1 MSTQFD
7 YQFNVAAAAPA
18 TPRVDPDAPLYAS
31 EDGVVAS
38 LSNNECVFQVKRT
51 GETHVMTYQVLQA
64 LDQTRQFRSLDE
76 HAERVMASLGGLSGQ
91 RDAVGRVF
99 EGLIQRG
106 VLVSGQTFLDRLAD
120 APARAIAPLRGVFIR
135 ACDRPDQLAHL
146 LASLTEY
153 ERRHRANRN
162 YVLIDDSASRDAA
175 NRHRDLLREFARATG
190 CKLTYVGATESQ
202 RLLDKLARAV
212 PASAPFLSRLVL
224 GEGDRSRF
232 GGGRAWNLA
241 LLLSAGARFVL
252 LDDDHRLPLRRPE
265 DARPGLDP
273 DPASPAVTRFY
284 RNLENALAA
293 GEDIDEDP
301 FELHLAAL
309 GRPLGG
315 LVGDARYAI
324 DAASLRGLAMN
335 RLDHLRSEAPVLAT
349 QHGAFGSSRTDSG
362 LWLYQ
367 LPPESRAEFVRDRD
381 SYLRNIEA
389 GSIWYGHRQARV
401 RDSATFSPFAIDNS
415 VLLPCT
421 NPFGRGED
429 ALFSC
434 VTSLCQ
440 QGALALEL
448 PVAIGHVQESQ
459 RKRSPLTLAAHTPK
473 FNYFVVD
480 YVRRQLPEASASEP
494 AQRLS
499 LLAAHLRDIAGA
511 TPRNAAQ
518 QLKEYLAFVRAD
530 LIERLQNQYDAAG
543 DAPIYWQADVRSIIE
558 ANGKALIAN
567 GAPRLGDWPEGLDDA
582 ACAQHLRDEATQ
594 LAEAYEAWP
603 ALWTYANGQGERL
616 LDAV

>member
-7 YQFNVAAAAPA
+7 YQFNFAAKTPA
-18 TPRVDPDAPLYAS
+18 TPRVDPNAPLYAS

-38 LSNNECVFQVKRT
+38 LSNNECVFQAKRS

-64 LDQTRQFRSLDE
+64 LDQTRQFRTLDE
-76 HAERVMASLGGLSGQ
+76 HAERVMASVGGLAAQ
-91 RDAVGRVF
+91 REAVGRVF
-99 EGLIQRG
+99 EGLIRRG

-120 APARAIAPLRGVFIR
+120 VSARAVAPLRGVFIR

-146 LASLTEY
+146 LTSLADY

-162 YVLIDDSASRDAA
+162 YIIIDDSVSSDAT

-190 CKLTYVGATESQ
+190 CKVTYVGATESK

-212 PASAPFLSRLVL
+212 PAAAPLLSRLVL

-241 LLLSAGARFVL
+241 LLLSAGARFIL
-252 LDDDHRLPLRRPE
+252 LDDDHRLPLRRPD
-265 DARPGLDP
+265 DARAGLDP
-273 DPASPAVTRFY
+273 DPASAAVTRFY
-284 RNLENALAA
+284 RNLDNALAA
-293 GEDIDEDP
+293 GEEVDEDP

-309 GRPLGG
+309 GRPLGA
-315 LVGDARYAI
+315 LVGDSRYAI
-324 DAASLRGLAMN
+324 DPGALRGLAMN
-335 RLDHLRSEAPVLAT
+335 RLDHLRSNAPVLAT
-349 QHGAFGSSRTDSG
+349 QHGAYGSSRTDSG

-367 LPPESRAEFVRDRD
+367 LPAESRAEFVRDRD

-389 GSIWYGHRQARV
+389 GSIWYGQRQARV
-401 RDSATFSPFAIDNS
+401 HDSVTFSPFAIDNS
-415 VLLPCT
+415 ALLPCT

-440 QGALALEL
+440 SGALALEL
-448 PVAIGHVQESQ
+448 PVAIGHVQEGQ

-480 YVRRQLPEASASEP
+480 YVRRQLPEVSASDP

-511 TPRNAAQ
+511 APRVAVQ

-530 LIERLQNQYDAAG
+530 LIERLQNQIDGAS
-543 DAPIYWQADVRSIIE
+543 DAPIYWQADARSIIE

-567 GAPRLGDWPEGLDDA
+567 AAPRLGDWPEGIDDA
-582 ACAQHLRDEATQ
+582 ACAQRLRDEATQ
-594 LAEAYEAWP
+594 LAQAYEAWP
-603 ALWTYANGQGERL
+603 ALWAYANGQGERL